1 MSLLTREKKYQFIKL
16 MEAGISL
23 HEANTLARIVNV
35 ASMCGYMEEDDFKV
49 LNEIMDKLE
58 RFAGLLETRTQ
69 KKKRIIKKYSR
80 AKGEDRIANFFTT
93 GLGAGLNKKTNFT
106 RFGILK
112 RQIMKTRAETRPG
125 SSVGKIGRT
134 KVIGHK
140 KLNRDID
147 NLAKSLNNMIASFE
161 RIGDKKAGAKAKA
174 GAINDFIGSI
184 RTSVNIKGR
193 K

>member
-35 ASMCGYMEEDDFKV
+35 ASMRGYMEEDDFKV

-93 GLGAGLNKKTNFT
+93 G
-106 RFGILK
+106 
-112 RQIMKTRAETRPG
+112 
-125 SSVGKIGRT
+125 
-134 KVIGHK
+134 
-140 KLNRDID
+140 
-147 NLAKSLNNMIASFE
+147 
-161 RIGDKKAGAKAKA
+161 
-174 GAINDFIGSI
+174 
-184 RTSVNIKGR
+184 
-193 K
+193 

>member
-1 MSLLTREKKYQFIKL
+1 

-35 ASMCGYMEEDDFKV
+35 ASMRGYMEEDDFKV

-147 NLAKSLNNMIASFE
+147 SLAKSLNNMIASFE
-161 RIGDKKAGAKAKA
+161 KIGDKKAGAKAKA

-184 RTSVNIKGR
+184 RTSVKIKGR

>member
-1 MSLLTREKKYQFIKL
+1 

-35 ASMCGYMEEDDFKV
+35 ASMRGYMEEDDFKV

-106 RFGILK
+106 RFNNQDIELISTDTNLTLIKRGDYWKLK
-112 RQIMKTRAETRPG
+112 IAIIPINIST
-125 SSVGKIGRT
+125 GK
-134 KVIGHK
+134 
-140 KLNRDID
+140 
-147 NLAKSLNNMIASFE
+147 
-161 RIGDKKAGAKAKA
+161 
-174 GAINDFIGSI
+174 
-184 RTSVNIKGR
+184 
-193 K
+193 